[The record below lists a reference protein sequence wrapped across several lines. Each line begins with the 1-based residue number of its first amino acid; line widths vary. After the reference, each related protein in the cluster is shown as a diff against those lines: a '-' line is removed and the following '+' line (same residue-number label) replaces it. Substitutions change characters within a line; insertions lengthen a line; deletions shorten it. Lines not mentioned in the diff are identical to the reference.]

1 MLFVESHTLSHE
13 VNTIERIQ
21 LLEELQ
27 KKNLTPLIRSAKLN
41 CFSNALLGP
50 ERVSEL
56 ETAMATSIEAENQE
70 AYVRGDVFCLADHVF
85 FLVFDDQAGS
95 SP

>member
-13 VNTIERIQ
+13 VNRIERIK

-27 KKNLTPLIRSAKLN
+27 KKNLTPLIRSARLN

-50 ERVSEL
+50 ERVAEL
-56 ETAMATSIEAENQE
+56 ETAIAASIESDNQE

-85 FLVFDDQAGS
+85 FLVFDDQAS